1 MEAKLDQ
8 IIALVTNLNEK
19 FEALDTKV
27 ENLTK
32 KMDNFEERM
41 NKKLALVDNEL
52 QSKASIAL
60 CNELQDKISSLE
72 GELDVFYTGLKKNA
86 LMKESYEK
94 RLNIMVHGIRE
105 AESPWEKREESRA
118 LFQKFMKDG
127 LQIEDPDAI
136 TIVDVH
142 RIPQR
147 PKFDSGKRVCR
158 PLIVKLNTILDKNTI
173 FAHVKNLKV
182 FNETRNSTLLHDN
195 KSAYISDHL
204 PREFVLQ
211 KKKLYPQF
219 KAARAKNHKPYWRI
233 EDGSYNLY
241 INNTKV

>member
-8 IIALVTNLNEK
+8 VIALVTNLNEK

-105 AESPWEKREESRA
+105 AKSPREKREESRA

-127 LQIEDPDAI
+127 LQIEDPGAI

-147 PKFDSGKRVCR
+147 PKFDGGKRVCR

-173 FAHVKNLKV
+173 FAHV
-182 FNETRNSTLLHDN
+182 HDN